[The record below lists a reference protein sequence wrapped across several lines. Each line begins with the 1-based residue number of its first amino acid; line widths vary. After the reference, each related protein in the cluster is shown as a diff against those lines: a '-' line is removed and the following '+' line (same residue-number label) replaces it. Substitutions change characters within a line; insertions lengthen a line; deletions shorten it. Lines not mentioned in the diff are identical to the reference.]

1 MMKCRNNANFL
12 INLPYNSNLKLKSI
26 LDRVN
31 GDEYLQSLWE
41 CINVNAV
48 RRLGLSDHG
57 PVHFAIVSNIALKIL
72 RNLLEAEVKL
82 NIVIDHRMTDDDE
95 EDVVII
101 GAVLHD

>member
-31 GDEYLQSLWE
+31 GDEYLQSLCE

-48 RRLGLSDHG
+48 RRLGLSDHA

-72 RNLLEAEVKL
+72 RNLPEAGAKPNSVTEQSLKYDAAEV
-82 NIVIDHRMTDDDE
+82 
-95 EDVVII
+95 
-101 GAVLHD
+101 VLF